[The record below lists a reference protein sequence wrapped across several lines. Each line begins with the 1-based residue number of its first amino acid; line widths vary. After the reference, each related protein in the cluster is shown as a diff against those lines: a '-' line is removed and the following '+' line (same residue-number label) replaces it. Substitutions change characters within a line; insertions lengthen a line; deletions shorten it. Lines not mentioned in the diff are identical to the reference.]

1 MTSLEEKISKLKTQI
16 LSSQVQ
22 STLLRS
28 SSFKLQIN
36 LNVLYLDMKY
46 VTNFSKKRQIFRF
59 EPSFIRRMSYADL
72 KGKIYHREWDREKLH
87 DAVIFPL
94 TILLA
99 FRDVFFQGGNFLQ
112 KYRYCRAAKTGGETR
127 SGEIRVFEI
136 FIDHFYFPGFQTF
149 WPPSVSN
156 QCASFVFRWDE
167 TFFDYNSNFGC
178 HSSCNSYP

>member
-1 MTSLEEKISKLKTQI
+1 M
-16 LSSQVQ
+16 
-22 STLLRS
+22 
-28 SSFKLQIN
+28 
-36 LNVLYLDMKY
+36 
-46 VTNFSKKRQIFRF
+46 QIFRF

-112 KYRYCRAAKTGGETR
+112 KYRYCRAAKTEGEAR

-136 FIDHFYFPGFQTF
+136 FIDHFYFPGF
-149 WPPSVSN
+149 
-156 QCASFVFRWDE
+156 
-167 TFFDYNSNFGC
+167 
-178 HSSCNSYP
+178 